1 VPLPIERHSTKER
14 TVVQECDER
23 GTERDVRQL
32 LANKVIGVKMGLWLL
47 VPEHLRLG
55 TWDLLTGWIGRTG
68 RTLQPRLAMQVIHE
82 SALCLTGM
90 REQRCLGHAGFE
102 LANGLPIIATDTAI
116 HHLLDNQTIQ
126 QTQQLQIAL
135 GRIRQ
140 TLGHFRGDRL
150 AIDPHRMASY
160 SKRDMRR
167 RKAHANDRATK
178 RAQVFFCLDVDT
190 HQPICC
196 TLPTP
201 GQNVAAGT
209 PPLLEMAAQIL
220 PGPRRSLVLADTE
233 HFTVSLFQHVHQG
246 GRFHLLVPMPQQPYV
261 RKRLEQIPDDR
272 FTPRWAGYATTQVP
286 YDLMSDGQTPL
297 TMIVQRSGE
306 KPEPS
311 SRKAFLCTAD
321 DMEVD
326 AITKDFP
333 KRWHIEEFFNIHQDM
348 GWRRAGTHNLHIRYG
363 RMSLALIAQAATHML
378 RQRLDRTTA
387 TWDAQHL
394 ASEVLG
400 GMEGDIRV
408 RDDTILVTYYNA
420 PMPDRL
426 RAQYEKLPERLEAEH
441 VDPRVPW
448 LYGFKLD
455 FRFK

>member
-1 VPLPIERHSTKER
+1 
-14 TVVQECDER
+14 
-23 GTERDVRQL
+23 
-32 LANKVIGVKMGLWLL
+32 MGLWLL

-55 TWDLLTGWIGRTG
+55 TWDLLTGWAGRSG
-68 RTLQPRLAMQVIHE
+68 RTLQQRLAMQAIHE

-90 REQRCLGHAGFE
+90 REQRCLRHTGFE
-102 LANGLPIIATDTAI
+102 LVNGLPLLATDTAI
-116 HHLLDNQTIQ
+116 HDLLNNQTLR

-140 TLGHFRGDRL
+140 TLGHFRGDLL
-150 AIDPHRMASY
+150 AIDPHRMTSY

-167 RKAHANDRATK
+167 RKVHAKDRATK
-178 RAQVFFCLDVDT
+178 MAQVFFCLDVDT

-209 PPLLEMAAQIL
+209 PSLLEMATQIL
-220 PGPRRSLVLADTE
+220 PVRKRTLVLADTE
-233 HFTVSLFQHVHQG
+233 HFTVENLQQIRQG
-246 GRFHLLVPMPQQPYV
+246 GRWDMLVPMPQQPYV
-261 RKRLEQIPDDR
+261 RQRLEQIPDDQ

-286 YDLMSDGQTPL
+286 YDLLQDGQTPL

-306 KPEPS
+306 TPEQS
-311 SRKAFLCTAD
+311 TRKAFVCTID
-321 DMEVD
+321 GPEVD
-326 AITKDFP
+326 AVTRDFP
-333 KRWHIEEFFNIHQDM
+333 KRWHVEEFFNIYQDM
-348 GWRRAGTHNLHIRYG
+348 GWRRAGTQNLHIRYG
-363 RMSLALIAQAATHML
+363 RMSLALIAQAATAML
-378 RQRLDRTTA
+378 RQRLDRMTA
-387 TWDAQHL
+387 TWDARHL

-426 RAQYEKLPERLEAEH
+426 RTQYEHLPERLEAEH
-441 VDPRVPW
+441 VDPRIPW